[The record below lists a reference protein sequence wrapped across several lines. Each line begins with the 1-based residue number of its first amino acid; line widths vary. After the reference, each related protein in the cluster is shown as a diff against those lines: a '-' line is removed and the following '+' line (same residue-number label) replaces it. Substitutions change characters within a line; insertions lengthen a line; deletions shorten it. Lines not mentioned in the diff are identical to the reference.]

1 MALEITE
8 FKQRLKEQIALGQT
22 EAELA
27 EFILQEIRLVEGMK
41 ASLMEEMKESTK
53 DFLNEAAAR
62 IDSYLYQLQEIEKNL
77 HRQNLSLDQQV
88 ALNDTEMRRQFRK
101 EMQQLHDLDPEKYP
115 EDDPAANENHSED
128 SIP

>member
-62 IDSYLYQLQEIEKNL
+62 IDTYLYQLQEIEKKL
-77 HRQNLSLDQQV
+77 HLQNLSLDQQV
-88 ALNDTEMRRQFRK
+88 ALSDTEMRRKFRK
-101 EMQQLHDLDPEKYP
+101 EMQQLHDLNPEKYP
-115 EDDPAANENHSED
+115 EDDPAINEKPTE
-128 SIP
+128 